1 MADGWIT
8 IKTALDT
15 KEFDVQIRALERD
28 LDQMERSYSTGRKM
42 GFAEDKDDLD
52 KLEIEIEKTKNKL
65 ISLKQQKEKATQ
77 TNDIDK
83 MKQAFSQTGSTI
95 QSAITKVAKLTL
107 GIFGVRSA
115 YMALR
120 RASSDLANYDDQYSA
135 NLDYIRFVLTQAIA
149 PVLKWIVEMAMR
161 LLQYINMIV
170 NALFGVNLFSSG
182 SAENFKKM
190 KASAGGVSKAVKEI
204 RKQLLGFDEVNI
216 LTEQSDTGTGAG
228 AGGVTMPDFDL
239 SELKEAPKWLQ
250 KLIDILKKVKKY
262 WKEVITVVV
271 AFASALLAIKITN
284 FISSLLGLGK
294 VTTAVKTGI
303 GLITAGIVLLAGSI
317 INLILNW
324 DNMTSREKAITVMLA
339 VVGASFIALGY
350 AIATGISIATLGI
363 GALIALV
370 VSLIAT
376 ITAFIIK
383 MANEEKAIKSVQK
396 AQEDLTEAKKEARK
410 AEDEYISAVDRSEQA
425 LKDLKDAEDK
435 TGLSGEELNKQVE
448 RGILDYKDM
457 TDTQREVYKAYIENK
472 NAQDDL
478 KEATDTLTEAKKT
491 EKIAS
496 WDARLAVAKETG
508 QYNEYK
514 KAVVEAFERG
524 ELSAE
529 EARDQIGK
537 AMSEMS
543 TKSQETFME
552 DLPSNIKEG
561 LDPKNYQ
568 TTWQKFTNAWNNFWD
583 GLKKNITMWFNA
595 NFSSGRRRAEALGGG
610 RRRTAV
616 IVLKVVFFIRA

>member
-1 MADGWIT
+1 MASGWIT
-8 IKTALDT
+8 IETKLDT
-15 KEFDVQIRALERD
+15 KEFDAQIVKLER
-28 LDQMERSYSTGRKM
+28 E
-42 GFAEDKDDLD
+42 
-52 KLEIEIEKTKNKL
+52 LEILEDTKADIDLGLRPKDTASYIELEAQIEKTKNKL
-65 ISLKQQKEKATQ
+65 VGLKQQKEKATQ
-77 TNDIDK
+77 TNDIEK

-95 QSAITKVAKLTL
+95 QDAITKVAKLTL
-107 GIFGVRSA
+107 GIFGIRSA

-120 RASSDLANYDDQYSA
+120 RASSDLASYDDQYSA

-149 PVLKWIVEMAMR
+149 PVLKWIVEMAMK

-170 NALFGVNLFSSG
+170 SALFGVNLFSSG

-190 KASAGGVSKAVKEI
+190 KSSAGGVSKAVKEI

-216 LTEQSDTGTGAG
+216 LTEQSDTGTSAG

-271 AFASALLAIKITN
+271 AFASALLAVKITN
-284 FISSLLGLGK
+284 FISSLLGLEK

-350 AIATGISIATLGI
+350 AIATGISVATLGI

-370 VSLIAT
+370 VTLIAT

-396 AQEDLTEAKKEARK
+396 AQEDLTKAKEEARK

-425 LKDLKDAEDK
+425 LKDLKIAEDK

-457 TDTQREVYKAYIENK
+457 TETQREVYKAYIENRD
-472 NAQDDL
+472 AQDEL
-478 KEATDTLTEAKKT
+478 KEATDTLTQAKKN

-496 WDARLAVAKETG
+496 WDTRLAVAKETG

-524 ELSAE
+524 ELSAD

-543 TKSQETFME
+543 TDSQKTFME
-552 DLPSNIKEG
+552 DLPSNIKDG

-568 TTWQKFTNAWNNFWD
+568 TTWQKFTNAWNDFWD

-595 NFSSGRRRAEALGGG
+595 NFSSGGGG
-610 RRRTAV
+610 RRFLAEDGGGRW
-616 IVLKVVFFIRA
+616 FSC